1 MHNPPQITDYLKNA
15 EYGELWPMPQDK
27 GKVRHLVADYA
38 RSHNAFPIDG
48 DALAR
53 RETRHKRSEAMAAHP
68 SNGNKA

>member
-1 MHNPPQITDYLKNA
+1 MHNPPQITDYLKNT

-48 DALAR
+48 DALN
-53 RETRHKRSEAMAAHP
+53 RERAKRKRMEAMANHP
-68 SNGNKA
+68 SNTN